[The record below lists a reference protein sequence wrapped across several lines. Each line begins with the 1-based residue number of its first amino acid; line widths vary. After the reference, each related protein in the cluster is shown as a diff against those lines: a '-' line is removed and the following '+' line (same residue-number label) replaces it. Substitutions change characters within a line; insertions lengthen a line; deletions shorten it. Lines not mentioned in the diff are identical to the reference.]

1 MKKILI
7 LTCLGLSYFLSGCAT
22 ATRGSNSNFIIET
35 IPVGA
40 HITTTVPVQGSERL
54 SRHQIKRIRDGKRAA
69 PLYTYRSCE
78 PSPCGIIIP
87 RKTEFDIL
95 ITKEGFAPQIHT
107 IGFKH
112 RKAIARETARNTAI
126 AAGTVS
132 AGGIALAAGVST
144 SLGTTLSVGA
154 AASGAAI
161 IAAPIV
167 AIGLV
172 FGGVDAASGANFDF
186 WPNPALAQLGAAGAE
201 TDHQAILTQFE
212 QHREIRKLTIK
223 PTVKQRRSKKENE
236 KKARVARAKAERK
249 AVRDAKI
256 KERKA
261 NRKK

>member
-107 IGFKH
+107 ISFKH

-126 AAGTVS
+126 AAGTVG
-132 AGGIALAAGVST
+132 AGTIALTTGLSSGGLGGTVLAG
-144 SLGTTLSVGA
+144 
-154 AASGAAI
+154 AI
-161 IAAPIV
+161 PGV
-167 AIGLV
+167 AILMAPVVMVGLIS
-172 FGGVDAASGANFDF
+172 GGVDASSGANFDF
-186 WPNPALAQLGAAGAE
+186 WPNPALAHLVEAEAE
-201 TDHQAILTQFE
+201 TDNQAILTQFE

-223 PTVKQRRSKKENE
+223 PTAKQRRNKRENE
-236 KKARVARAKAERK
+236 IKARVARAKAERK
-249 AVRDAKI
+249 AARDAKI